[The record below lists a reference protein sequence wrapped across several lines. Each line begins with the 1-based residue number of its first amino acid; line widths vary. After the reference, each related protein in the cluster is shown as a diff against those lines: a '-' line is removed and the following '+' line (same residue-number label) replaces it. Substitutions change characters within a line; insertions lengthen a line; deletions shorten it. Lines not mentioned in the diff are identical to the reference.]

1 MAKQNMSKKGLARFH
16 RKKLPKD
23 AVRKNQHLRQQ
34 QLQRALDKQH
44 GAAGAGAKKQ
54 PAQGGKLKSGAL
66 PLAFAA
72 GKRVLLLGEGNLSF
86 AAALVSLFGGHG
98 HGVVATTYDTESEMR
113 EVCKHVL
120 LPAPYSTLTVHWP
133 PCAEV
138 RQWFSRSSQCLSFQR
153 RCGWLR
159 HRRHRPGTVSE
170 SAAETRGEQRSARE
184 R

>member
-1 MAKQNMSKKGLARFH
+1 VLSDASAGVAKNPPVLFRFLSTWAFASVMAKQNLSKKGLARFH

-98 HGVVATTYDTESEMR
+98 HGIVATTYDTESEMR

-120 LPAPYSTLTVHWP
+120 FPAPYGTLTVPWP
-133 PCAEV
+133 PFAEV
-138 RQWFSRSSQCLSFQR
+138 RL
-153 RCGWLR
+153 
-159 HRRHRPGTVSE
+159 
-170 SAAETRGEQRSARE
+170 
-184 R
+184 